1 MSARVIVITSGK
13 GGVGKTTVTA
23 NLGRHLAAL
32 GHSVVLLD
40 VDLGL
45 NNLDVLTGIEHK
57 VVFDIVDC
65 IENRCRVR
73 QALVPDSIQRGLY
86 ILPSCHSYDKSKC
99 TGQNIRAVIATLA
112 VSFDYC
118 LLDCPAGIELGFHR
132 AVAAASEALVVVTPH
147 ISSLRD
153 ADKVIKLLESYQ
165 LDSTRIIINRAR
177 GDLIVDSEMVSISDI
192 ATLLGTNIAGV
203 IPEDDTINILSSIS
217 HHQKRKQEGLQALD
231 ILAKNI
237 TLGTSDLYDVTK
249 KYIGLM
255 GSLRR
260 KIKKKV

>member
-1 MSARVIVITSGK
+1 MSARVIVVTSGK
-13 GGVGKTTVTA
+13 GGVGKTTITA

-73 QALVPDSIQRGLY
+73 QALVKDSEQNGLY

-99 TGQNIRAVIATLA
+99 NGQNIKAIIASLS

-118 LLDCPAGIELGFHR
+118 ILDCPAGIELGFHR
-132 AVAAASEALVVVTPH
+132 AVAAANEALVVVTPH
-147 ISSLRD
+147 ISSIRD
-153 ADKVIKLLESYQ
+153 ADKVVKLLGSYK
-165 LDSTRIIINRAR
+165 LDKTNIIVNRAR
-177 GDLIVDSEMVSISDI
+177 GDLIVDSEMVSINDI
-192 ATLLGTNIAGV
+192 SVLLGKDIVGV
-203 IPEDDTINILSSIS
+203 IPEDDTINILSSLGNYK
-217 HHQKRKQEGLQALD
+217 KRNNEGIQALH
-231 ILAKNI
+231 ILAKNVS
-237 TLGTSDLYDVTK
+237 LGTKELFDVTK
-249 KYIGLM
+249 KYVGLF
-255 GSLRR
+255 GSIRR
-260 KIKKKV
+260 KIKRKV